1 MSNISVDNPD
11 QRFLLLQNLLGW
23 IHSYSSPHFIWTSP
37 WLDWKTLIVKLHTET
52 FIGAKIDIDMSNI
65 FVDNPDQS
73 FLLLQNLLG
82 WIHYY
87 SSPHF
92 IWISPWLDWKTLIV
106 KLHTETFLGAKI
118 DIDMSNIF
126 VDNPDQSFL
135 LLHNLLGWIHF
146 YSSPHFIWT
155 SPWLDWKTVFVKLHT
170 NTLSAKFDKDMS
182 TFFVDN
188 PDQ

>member
-1 MSNISVDNPD
+1 MDTLLLWPSFHLNKPLTRLKNTYRETSYRDFFRGAKIDNDMSNISVDNPD

-37 WLDWKTLIVKLHTET
+37 WLDWNTLIVKLHTET
-52 FIGAKIDIDMSNI
+52 FIGAKIDNDMSNI

-73 FLLLQNLLG
+73 FLLLQSLLG

-106 KLHTETFLGAKI
+106 KFHTETFLGAKI
-118 DIDMSNIF
+118 DNDMSNIF
-126 VDNPDQSFL
+126 VEKPRSKFPTASDPTRMNTL
-135 LLHNLLGWIHF
+135 LL
-146 YSSPHFIWT
+146 
-155 SPWLDWKTVFVKLHT
+155 
-170 NTLSAKFDKDMS
+170 
-182 TFFVDN
+182 
-188 PDQ
+188 